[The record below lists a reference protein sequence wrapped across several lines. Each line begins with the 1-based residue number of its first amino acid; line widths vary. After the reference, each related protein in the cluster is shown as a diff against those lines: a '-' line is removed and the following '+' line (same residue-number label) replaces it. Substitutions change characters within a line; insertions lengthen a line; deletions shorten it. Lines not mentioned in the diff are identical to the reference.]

1 MTRLS
6 LLAGLAGALLLSGA
20 AQAGDTFS
28 IIQDRPK
35 ITHIDL
41 GEKGPSHGDMMAYE
55 ASFTTADGTKGT
67 MDGLVT
73 TVDVPD
79 GAGDT
84 FFDRLADIVLDF
96 GKGDTLVIAGHTVFT
111 VGDGEIVADAPQV
124 RAIVGGTGRF
134 IGKRGQITTTRREA
148 GHYEHKIELVD

>member
-6 LLAGLAGALLLSGA
+6 LLAGLAGALLLSSA
-20 AQAGDTFS
+20 AQAAETFS
-28 IIQDRPK
+28 IIQDKPELV
-35 ITHIDL
+35 HVDL
-41 GEKGPSHGDMMAYE
+41 GKEGPSHGDMLAFE
-55 ASFTTADGTKGT
+55 ASFTTAEGKKGT
-67 MDGLVT
+67 MNGLIT

-79 GAGDT
+79 GGGDK

-96 GKGDTLVIAGHTVFT
+96 GNTDTLVIAGRSVYA
-111 VGDGEIVADAPQV
+111 VGAGEMVVDAPQV

-134 IGKRGQITTTRREA
+134 IGKRGQMTTTRRDA